1 VNELAYALELS
12 KTAEEKFEKLRK
24 KNKLA
29 LQAIGKKIK
38 QVLDDP
44 YRFKPL
50 RAPLQGKWRIHID
63 SSFVLI
69 YSIDEA
75 KKSVTVLDYDHHD
88 KIYRN

>member
-1 VNELAYALELS
+1 MGYSLELS
-12 KTAEEKFEKLRK
+12 KTAEEKLEKLRK
-24 KNKLA
+24 KNKVA
-29 LQAIGKKIK
+29 LRAIGRKIK
-38 QVLDDP
+38 QVLEDP

-75 KKSVTVLDYDHHD
+75 KNTVTVLDYDHHD
-88 KIYRN
+88 KIYRS

>member
-1 VNELAYALELS
+1 MAYVLELS

-24 KNKLA
+24 KNKVA

-50 RAPLQGKWRIHID
+50 CAPLQGKWRIHID
-63 SSFVLI
+63 SSFVLL
-69 YSIDEA
+69 YSIDEQ
-75 KKSVTVLDYDHHD
+75 KKTVIVLDFDHHD
-88 KIYRN
+88 KIYRA